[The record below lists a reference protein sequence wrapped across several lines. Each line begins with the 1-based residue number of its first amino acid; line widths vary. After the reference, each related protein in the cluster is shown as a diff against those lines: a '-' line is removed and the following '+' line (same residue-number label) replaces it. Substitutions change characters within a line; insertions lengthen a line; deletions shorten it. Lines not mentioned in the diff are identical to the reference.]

1 MAAVSIPTPLRP
13 HTGGLGRVEAT
24 GSNVAEV
31 LQDLGARY
39 PEFHK
44 RIFAADGQLHQH
56 VNVFV
61 NDEDIR
67 FMDDLATPVGLKDDI
82 SIIPA
87 IAGG

>member
-1 MAAVSIPTPLRP
+1 MATVSIPTPLRP
-13 HTGGLGRVEAT
+13 HTGGLGTVQAEGT
-24 GSNVAEV
+24 NVAEV
-31 LQDLGARY
+31 LRDVGGRF

-44 RIFAADGQLHQH
+44 RIFAADGAMHQH

-67 FMDDLATPVGLKDDI
+67 FMDDLETPVGPKDEV